1 MPHATRTLE
10 TPIGHYGL
18 AASRDGLQHVWL
30 AEDARPPLLEE
41 SEQTADAEATR
52 HVEAAARA
60 LADYFSGRRRDFTDL
75 RLAPS
80 GSPFQRLVW
89 RALQAIPCGRTATY
103 GGIARSIGRR
113 GAARAVGRAN
123 HDNPLSIIVPCHR
136 VIGAD
141 GALFG
146 YAGGLGRK
154 RWLLEHEGA
163 LARRSDASAGLDV
176 RAGPTARS

>member
-1 MPHATRTLE
+1 MSHVTRSIE
-10 TPIGHYGL
+10 TPIGRYGL

-30 AEDARPPLLEE
+30 AEAACPPPLEE
-41 SEQTADAEATR
+41 IGERANAEATR
-52 HVEAAARA
+52 HVEAAERA
-60 LADYFSGRRRDFTDL
+60 LADYFAGRRRDFTDL

-103 GGIARSIGRR
+103 GEIARSIGRR

-141 GALFG
+141 GALTG
-146 YAGGLGRK
+146 YAGGLARK

-163 LARRSDASAGLDV
+163 LARRAGR
-176 RAGPTARS
+176 RAGIGPGSGLRA